1 MNDRLVENISDERIE
16 NGFIL
21 ASRISSGNQTLKR
34 CAFFHDLSAILVFID
49 LKENAMNPRPL
60 LHLEGAAVLIVSL
73 LSYHWSRG
81 SWLQFALLFLLPDLS
96 MIGYVANIRVG
107 AITYNAL
114 HTYVGPLV
122 LAGYA
127 FGSNRAAIVS
137 LSLIWIAHIG
147 LDRMLGF
154 GLKYPTRFND
164 THLNPDRHTLS
175 IGN

>member
-1 MNDRLVENISDERIE
+1 MIALKTNSSSQV
-16 NGFIL
+16 G
-21 ASRISSGNQTLKR
+21 ISSGNQALMR
-34 CAFFHDLSAILVFID
+34 CAFFQDLCAILVFTD

-73 LSYHWSRG
+73 LSYHWSQG
-81 SWLQFALLFLLPDLS
+81 SWLQLALLFLVPDLS
-96 MIGYVANIRVG
+96 MLGHAANIRVG
-107 AITYNAL
+107 AIAYNAV

-122 LAGYA
+122 LAVYSFA
-127 FGSNRAAIVS
+127 SNRPAIVS

-154 GLKYPTRFND
+154 GLMYPTRFND

>member
-1 MNDRLVENISDERIE
+1 MNQRLMENTFDDRIE
-16 NGFIL
+16 NEFIL
-21 ASRISSGNQTLKR
+21 ASWHLVRKSSTEEMR
-34 CAFFHDLSAILVFID
+34 VSRDLLATLVFID
-49 LKENAMNPRPL
+49 LKENAVNPRPL

-73 LSYHWSRG
+73 LSYHWRQG

-96 MIGYVANIRVG
+96 MFGYAANIRVG
-107 AITYNAL
+107 AITYNAV
-114 HTYVGPLV
+114 HTYVGLLV

-164 THLNPDRHTLS
+164 NHLNPGRHTLS